1 MDNFN
6 LCQHPYK
13 YKFIFISLLL
23 IHSYPM
29 MIQAGKFN
37 DWPSPIQI
45 SVAYWMGVFIEFANE
60 NCQCTSNKTKRN
72 SKNINLTKYVFLFD
86 R

>member
-1 MDNFN
+1 
-6 LCQHPYK
+6 
-13 YKFIFISLLL
+13 
-23 IHSYPM
+23 M

-60 NCQCTSNKTKRN
+60 KLSMYIKQNEAK
-72 SKNINLTKYVFLFD
+72 FEEH
-86 R
+86 